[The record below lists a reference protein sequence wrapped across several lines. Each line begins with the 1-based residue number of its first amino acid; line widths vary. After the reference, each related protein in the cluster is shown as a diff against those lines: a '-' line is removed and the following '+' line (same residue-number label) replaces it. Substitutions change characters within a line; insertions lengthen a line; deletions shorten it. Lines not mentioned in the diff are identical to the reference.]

1 LKIFKTPLNN
11 KLHAFEVMHIDKNCQ
26 VESVLP
32 LGFYKNAGDKQ
43 MKKMLSFFTF
53 FNFFF
58 ISTNFAF
65 ASGAA
70 EEKSLVKVI
79 PDITLLVQMGL
90 FLILMFTLNILL
102 YKPILSIIERRKK
115 QLDES
120 ENEIKLFNESVE
132 KKVAEYEEKLKQAK
146 IKGSELKK
154 EIILEGVNQAKNIV
168 DAVRNEI
175 PVIARE
181 FQQQMDKEVEKAK
194 LILDSHSKKLSL
206 EIAQKVLGRP
216 VQ

>member
-1 LKIFKTPLNN
+1 MVT
-11 KLHAFEVMHIDKNCQ
+11 
-26 VESVLP
+26 
-32 LGFYKNAGDKQ
+32 
-43 MKKMLSFFTF
+43 
-53 FNFFF
+53 
-58 ISTNFAF
+58 
-65 ASGAA
+65 
-70 EEKSLVKVI
+70 VI
-79 PDITLLVQMGL
+79 PDYTLLIQMVI
-90 FLILMFTLNILL
+90 FLSLIFVLNFLL

-115 QLDES
+115 QLEES

-132 KKVAEYEEKLKQAK
+132 KRVAEYEEKLKQAK

-154 EIILEGVNQAKNIV
+154 EIIQEGINQAKYIV
-168 DAVRNEI
+168 DVVRNEI

>member
-1 LKIFKTPLNN
+1 MVT
-11 KLHAFEVMHIDKNCQ
+11 
-26 VESVLP
+26 
-32 LGFYKNAGDKQ
+32 
-43 MKKMLSFFTF
+43 
-53 FNFFF
+53 
-58 ISTNFAF
+58 
-65 ASGAA
+65 
-70 EEKSLVKVI
+70 VI
-79 PDITLLVQMGL
+79 PDYTLLIQMVI
-90 FLILMFTLNILL
+90 FLSLIFVLNILL
-102 YKPILSIIERRKK
+102 YKPILAIIERRKK
-115 QLDES
+115 QLEES

-132 KKVAEYEEKLKQAK
+132 KRVAEYEEKLKQAK

-154 EIILEGVNQAKNIV
+154 EIIQEGVNQAKNIV
-168 DAVRNEI
+168 DVVRNEI